1 MGKMSYLSMRT
12 TKNCNGMSLKA
23 SVIMTSKH
31 LYIYNS
37 ISLVRDLIKHALLA
51 TILLFTNVSIAAQP
65 LGCIIEPELVSNVG
79 SHTVG
84 VVESVKVERGDHV
97 RKGQVLATLQ
107 SNIERASVQL
117 ASTRS
122 KTEADMRSAEEALK
136 LARITEKRAVHLVEK
151 KFVSQQALDKAI
163 AETALSEQK
172 LALTKEQLKTL
183 DSELSFARAQLND
196 RTIRSPF
203 DGIIADRFV
212 WPGER
217 VEEKPLFRVAKIN
230 PLRVE
235 MVISA
240 ALYGTI
246 AKGASLEITPLLP
259 NSNPVLATVVLVDQL
274 IDGASN
280 TFRVR
285 AEIPNEDLALPS
297 GLRCNADI
305 PDNTV
310 TTASRKSD
318 NQKVISHNKSSSAS
332 IYQLRLATQLG
343 KTNSTATNIKQE
355 AASVKQKK
363 YQ

>member
-1 MGKMSYLSMRT
+1 
-12 TKNCNGMSLKA
+12 
-23 SVIMTSKH
+23 MTSKR
-31 LYIYNS
+31 LYVINTNS
-37 ISLVRDLIKHALLA
+37 LLVRLIKFPLLVTFILFINNSEA
-51 TILLFTNVSIAAQP
+51 TQP

-136 LARITEKRAVHLVEK
+136 LARITEKRAIHLVEK
-151 KFVSQQALDKAI
+151 KFVSQQALDKAR

-172 LALTKEQLKTL
+172 LALTKEQLRTL

-196 RTIRSPF
+196 RTIRSPI

-217 VEEKPLFRVAKIN
+217 VEDKPLFRVAKIS

-235 MVISA
+235 MVLSA
-240 ALYGTI
+240 TLYGTI
-246 AKGASLEITPLLP
+246 AKGESLEITPMLP
-259 NSNPVLATVVLVDQL
+259 NAKPVLAKIVLVDQM

-280 TFRVR
+280 TFRIR

-305 PDNTV
+305 PDKTIS
-310 TTASRKSD
+310 TASRTTG
-318 NQKVISHNKSSSAS
+318 NQKVISQNKSSGAS

-343 KTNSTATNIKQE
+343 KIDTVATNTNPE
-355 AASVKQKK
+355 AVSVKQKK